1 MAINFLN
8 NVNFNSIQTEN
19 IVIENFGSDALAGA
33 GVEGQLYWNTTVPG
47 LRGYDVTAAAW
58 IPIGTNNDILTFAG
72 GTGGNQEVDLNAQ
85 TFTVAGTANQIV
97 TSSAGQT
104 LTIAFPTIV
113 TLPTSSIV
121 ATTPT
126 AGDDSTKIATTAF
139 VKTAVAAS
147 DTLAEVLA
155 IGNTT
160 GGTDIAMSAG
170 DDITFTATSTIIDP
184 GGAKGTNGQYLAST
198 GATIDWLDLPIDPN
212 EKYTLPV
219 TAIAGNNAEISL
231 TGSTDGVVSTVNFI
245 GTAGR
250 IALTSNDQNNGS
262 VTINFPD
269 DVVIVDDL
277 LVGGV
282 IKTTGSSTTTGVNS
296 SALSASTALAL
307 TANNAGISIGMTVEG
322 TGIPSGVTIAVV
334 TNASNFTLSSAI
346 TIASGIT
353 LTFTEINSFASA
365 LDMNNNKLVEVKTG
379 TSGTDGVNLAQVQD
393 LVAGIGLFKGGYNA
407 TTGLTTDLTPNGSL
421 DGASNI
427 ALDSGDFFVVTT
439 GGSAFY
445 TTVLEVGDMI
455 FANQTIAASSTPAI
469 TEYTVVIQDANIAT
483 AGATDALTQKGVAGF
498 DSANFT
504 VTASGWVQIKALSRL
519 NGRKQTLDNG
529 ANASPVTS
537 PVARTFLNNLTT
549 FVINL
554 ADDSLFGTGALAE
567 DVTVEVM
574 QNASP
579 FQTVYADVTRSGS
592 ASMSIIFVGDVAV
605 DAYRVLLEYV

>member
-8 NVNFNSIQTEN
+8 NVNFNSIQVQD
-19 IVIENFGSDALAGA
+19 IVIENFTTAAAGA
-33 GVEGQLYWNTTVPG
+33 GVLGQMYFDTTLDTMMQFVANDG
-47 LRGYDVTAAAW
+47 TGNAGY
-58 IPIGTNNDILTFAG
+58 IEIGTTSGVESLAVGNATVNTGDVNTGLVLSAATGVITITPKIYG
-72 GTGGNQEVDLNAQ
+72 GTDKVGMVPTG
-85 TFTVAGTANQIV
+85 GTANKYLDGTGAWIDV
-97 TSSAGQT
+97 TTGDIESVTQSAILNRLGIAITSPTGPDPVVGLNIEGQT
-104 LTIAFPTIV
+104 ALAATPAANDELIIYDLSTV
-113 TLPTSSIV
+113 TNKKITVENLV
-121 ATTPT
+121 GGYETT
-126 AGDDSTKIATTAF
+126 
-139 VKTAVAAS
+139 
-147 DTLAEVLA
+147 
-155 IGNTT
+155 
-160 GGTDIAMSAG
+160 
-170 DDITFTATSTIIDP
+170 
-184 GGAKGTNGQYLAST
+184 
-198 GATIDWLDLPIDPN
+198 
-212 EKYTLPV
+212 YTLPV
-219 TAIAGNNAEISL
+219 TAIAGNNAQISL
-231 TGSTDGVVSTVNFI
+231 TPNTGAVDSTVNFI
-245 GTAGR
+245 GTTGR
-250 IALTSNDQNNGS
+250 IALTSNAANNGDI
-262 VTINFPD
+262 TINFPD

-307 TANNAGISIGMTVEG
+307 TANNTGISIGMTVEG

-407 TTGLTTDLTPNGSL
+407 TTGLTTDITPNGSL

-455 FANQTIAASSTPAI
+455 FANQAIAVDSTPDI

-483 AGATDALTQKGVAGF
+483 AGATDILTRKGVAGF

-519 NGRKQTLDNG
+519 NGRKQTLNDG
-529 ANASPVTS
+529 ANATPVSS

-567 DVTVEVM
+567 DVTAEVM

-592 ASMSIIFVGDVAV
+592 ASMSIIFSGNVAV